1 MYSPNNQYY
10 QPYTSTSDNRS
21 RRSSV
26 SSHSSSAR
34 TQVNNNNNDVQ
45 GDSKSLS
52 PDQRQGVRCCCISFV
67 LILVTV
73 STVTGILVW
82 VLNRSEVSSLS
93 EVSEEVS
100 EQLQVST
107 LLTIEDSLSDVESLL
122 LEESEVRVFNKMV
135 FYEA

>member
-34 TQVNNNNNDVQ
+34 TQVNNNDVQ

-100 EQLQVST
+100 DQLQVST

-122 LEESEVRVFNKMV
+122 LEESEVRVFNKKV
-135 FYEA
+135 FWEA